1 MARILAQVGIVFM
14 FAPLLHPAMRHV
26 GPVRKELG
34 IPTIMNVLGPL
45 ANPAGARRQV
55 VGVADPDLI
64 GLLIRALQELGHAR
78 ALVVH
83 GSPGMDEL
91 SPSGPTR
98 VAELNDGD
106 IREYELTPSAL
117 GLRSSPEQELAGGD
131 PQENAALI
139 RAVLSGQRSGAPLTA
154 TLMNAGAAIYVSG
167 RVSSIEEGVR
177 AAKASLQS
185 GAALAKLEALKEA
198 SHR

>member
-1 MARILAQVGIVFM
+1 MARVLAQAGVVFM

-45 ANPAGARRQV
+45 TNPAGVRRQV

-64 GLLIRALQELGHAR
+64 GLLVRALQELGHVR

-91 SPSGPTR
+91 SPSGATR
-98 VAELNDGD
+98 VAELSDGNV
-106 IREYELTPSAL
+106 REYEITPEAL
-117 GLRSSPEQELAGGD
+117 GLDAASEHELAGGT
-131 PQENAALI
+131 PPENAELILALLAGE
-139 RAVLSGQRSGAPLTA
+139 RAGAPLTA
-154 TLMNAGAAIYVSG
+154 TLMNAAAAIYVAG
-167 RVSSIEEGVR
+167 RVGSLEEGVR
-177 AAKASLQS
+177 AARSSLES
-185 GAALAKLEALKEA
+185 GAALSKLEALKEA